1 MDKLD
6 IVILAAGKGERMA
19 SKKPKVMH
27 EIMGTPLIGYV
38 VNAAASIG
46 AANTI
51 VVTGFGRDEVESF
64 LSDKKVACVV
74 QKEQLGTAH
83 ALSCANRFF
92 TGNDI
97 LVLLGD
103 VPLVKTKTLLSFLD
117 FCRQSGSIV
126 FMTTDVD
133 DPSGYGRVIMD
144 GDVITDIR
152 EDAEATDVEKKI
164 RRINTGICYIPFGYL
179 GLIEQIGVDN
189 RKGEKYLTDI
199 CRIAARS
206 GKAARGFFHG
216 IPEEVLGIN
225 NQKGL
230 LDANVRM
237 RDEIN
242 ERHMA
247 GGVTL
252 QDRNIYI
259 DNDARIGRDTV
270 ISPNCHIT
278 GSTVIGEGVFIGPSS
293 MIHNCIIHDRVVI
306 EGFVSMESAE
316 VKEDAKI
323 GPFSRLRAG
332 AILEKSVKVGNFVE
346 VKKSTLGEGTK
357 ASHLSYIGDSA
368 IGVNVNIGAGTI
380 TCNYDGVNKHKTVIG
395 DNVFVGSNTELV
407 APVTVGNDAVIG
419 AGTTVTKNVPEGS
432 LVVSRVRQKNIAG
445 YRRK

>member
-6 IVILAAGKGERMA
+6 IIILAAGKGERMA

-27 EIMGTPLIGYV
+27 EIMGKPLIGYV
-38 VNAAASIG
+38 VDTAASIG
-46 AANTI
+46 AVNTI
-51 VVTGFGRDEVESF
+51 VVTGFGRDMVESF
-64 LSDKKVACVV
+64 LAGRKVSCVV
-74 QKEQLGTAH
+74 QEEQLGTAH
-83 ALSCANRFF
+83 ALLCANRFF

-103 VPLVKTKTLLSFLD
+103 VPLVKTETLLNFLD
-117 FCRQSGSIV
+117 FCRLSDSIV
-126 FMTTDVD
+126 FLTTDVD

-144 GDVITDIR
+144 GDLITDIR
-152 EDAEATDVEKKI
+152 EDAEATDAEKKI
-164 RRINTGICYIPFGYL
+164 KRINTGICYIPFVSL
-179 GLIEQIGVDN
+179 GLLEQIGPDN

-199 CRIAARS
+199 CRIAARN
-206 GKAARGFFHG
+206 GKAAKGFFHG
-216 IPEEVLGIN
+216 TAEEVLGIN

-230 LDANVRM
+230 LDANIRM

-247 GGVTL
+247 NGVTL

-259 DNDARIGRDTV
+259 DRDARVGRDTV
-270 ISPNCHIT
+270 IAPHCHIT
-278 GSTVIGEGVFIGPSS
+278 GSTVIGEGVFIGPCS
-293 MIHNCIIHDRVVI
+293 MIHNCVVDDRVVI
-306 EGFVSMESAE
+306 EGFVSMEGAE
-316 VKEDAKI
+316 VKEDVKI
-323 GPFSRLRAG
+323 GPFSRLRTG
-332 AILEKSVKVGNFVE
+332 TVLEKSVKVGNFVE

-368 IGVNVNIGAGTI
+368 IGGNVNIGAGTI